1 MLQEKL
7 FKKLLKIVF
16 TISSTAH
23 RELLLGCGFA
33 LPTSR
38 TLEELHAKRARILS
52 FFLYHPAL
60 GPLYSTI
67 REKLNR
73 GALASGA
80 ELLLEIS
87 DFNATDLHVNGSLQV
102 MRFRGGAF

>member
-7 FKKLLKIVF
+7 FKKLLKF
-16 TISSTAH
+16 STISSTAH
-23 RELLLGCGFA
+23 RKLLSGCGFA

-38 TLEELHAKRARILS
+38 TLEEYMKKGPNI
-52 FFLYHPAL
+52 FFSP
-60 GPLYSTI
+60 PSCFITI
-67 REKLNR
+67 FIYYLVKLNR

-102 MRFRGGAF
+102 IW